1 MKVLVEP
8 GAHKVSTQTISSTG
22 QQIDALFSNSEL
34 EWSVKAHTQ
43 VHLYGLLVKLVK
55 S

>member
-8 GAHKVSTQTISSTG
+8 GAHKVSTQTISNTG
-22 QQIDALFSNSEL
+22 QQLDALFSNSEL